1 MEKDPDVKKK
11 RIHCFR
17 EVECREPE
25 FKKSSELDSDEFKN
39 IHDEFFMRTV
49 IHPLIGIFIA
59 AAVFSLWPAGVLYKL
74 HAVSEAAGMVL
85 MLLVSFIGALI
96 PYFIVRCIFS
106 LIIISRINKKD
117 FWWHLGHITRRKRLW
132 SSFARL
138 DFYYIVDDEYCSRAT
153 FDPLYF
159 KGTEVY
165 FLYFPG
171 FMRGSYMGG
180 IVVRNKA

>member
-59 AAVFSLWPAGVLYKL
+59 AAVFSLWPAGVP
-74 HAVSEAAGMVL
+74 VSYTHLDAA
-85 MLLVSFIGALI
+85 
-96 PYFIVRCIFS
+96 
-106 LIIISRINKKD
+106 
-117 FWWHLGHITRRKRLW
+117 
-132 SSFARL
+132 
-138 DFYYIVDDEYCSRAT
+138 DE
-153 FDPLYF
+153 
-159 KGTEVY
+159 
-165 FLYFPG
+165 
-171 FMRGSYMGG
+171 
-180 IVVRNKA
+180 